1 MAVRIG
7 VDIGGTFTDVVAL
20 DESSGRLL
28 TGKVNSTPPALVDGF
43 FNAVDKALAMGGG
56 SYEGVDRI
64 VHGTTVATNAIVEAN
79 GARIGILVTEGFE
92 DTLTIG
98 RQKRSDMY
106 NVFMDA
112 DTPVFLAPR
121 RRIIGIKERLYP
133 DGSVD
138 VPLDDQQVGEAVDTL
153 VRTHGVEAIAVC
165 YLFSFVD
172 AGHEERTRDIILK
185 RHPDLPVSLSSA
197 LDPRF
202 REYERLCLTAFD
214 AYLRPVMERYV
225 RGIGDELT
233 TKGSNASFQIMN
245 SRGGITSDDAVLDS
259 TVSTVLSGPAA
270 GVVGSVFFGALCGLN
285 ELITL
290 DMGGTSCDIALVE
303 KGSPILSTEGKIR
316 NYPLRQPM
324 LDINTIGAGGG
335 SIAWTDSGGAVR
347 VGPNSA
353 GSTPGP
359 ACYGTG
365 GDQPTVTD
373 AALVLGYL
381 DPDYF
386 AGGTVALS
394 RSLAEEAIQR
404 TIAGPLGMDVPTA
417 AQGIHTIVNNNMADE
432 IRLVSVFRGYD
443 PRKFSLMP
451 VGGAGPVHACRL
463 AQRTSI
469 SKVIVPPNPGVLS
482 AFGLLVA
489 NLDYPLSRTY
499 RAMAKEA
506 DPANMAS
513 AFQEMEAAC
522 RRKMAREKIA
532 EAEVTVERSAEM
544 RYVGQSYELELPFRA
559 GPVDESA
566 ISEVVEAFHSAHQ
579 RVYGHRDADH
589 LVEFVTLRVVFS
601 QSPSQLWTPTERER
615 GGPDPTPAQKG
626 VRPAYFTEYDGYVD
640 TPIYSRDALQP
651 GMRVNGPAIVEQED
665 TTTVVYPSWLAV
677 VDSYGNILME
687 LSS

>member
-1 MAVRIG
+1 MALSIG

-28 TGKVNSTPPALVDGF
+28 VGKVNSTPPDLTDGF
-43 FNAVDKALAMGGG
+43 FMAIDKALAMGCG
-56 SYEGVDRI
+56 SYKGIDRI
-64 VHGTTVATNAIVEAN
+64 IHGTTVATNAIVEAN

-106 NVFMDA
+106 DVFIEA
-112 DTPVFLAPR
+112 ETPVFLAPR
-121 RRIIGIKERLYP
+121 RRIMGINERLYP

-138 VPLDDQQVGEAVDTL
+138 VPLDDQQVGEAIDDL
-153 VRTHGVEAIAVC
+153 VNTHGVDAVAVC
-165 YLFSFVD
+165 YLFSF
-172 AGHEERTRDIILK
+172 ANPAHEERTREIILR
-185 RHPDLPVSLSSA
+185 RHPGLPVSLSS
-197 LDPRF
+197 LLNPRF

-214 AYLRPVMERYV
+214 AYLRPVIERYI
-225 RGIGDELT
+225 RSIGDELT
-233 TKGSNASFQIMN
+233 TKGSNASFHVMN
-245 SRGGITSDDAVLDS
+245 SRGGITSDDSVLDS

-270 GVVGSVFFGALCGLN
+270 GVVGSVYFGHLCGLG

-303 KGSPILSTEGKIR
+303 KGNPILSSEGKIGK
-316 NYPLRQPM
+316 YPLRQPM
-324 LDINTIGAGGG
+324 LDISTIGAGGG
-335 SIAWTDSGGAVR
+335 SIAWTDTGGSVR
-347 VGPNSA
+347 VGPSSA

-365 GDQPTVTD
+365 GEQPTVTD

-386 AGGTVALS
+386 AGGAVALS
-394 RSLAEEAIQR
+394 RSLAEKAINR
-404 TIAGPLGMDVPTA
+404 AIAAPLGMDVPTA

-443 PRKFSLMP
+443 PRNFSLVP
-451 VGGAGPVHACRL
+451 VGGAGPVHAGRL
-463 AQRTSI
+463 AERTSI
-469 SKVIVPPNPGVLS
+469 SKVLVPPSPGVLS

-489 NLDYPLSRTY
+489 DLDYPLSRTY

-513 AFQEMEAAC
+513 AFQEMGAAC
-522 RRKMAREKIA
+522 HRKMAREKIA

-544 RYVGQSYELELPFRA
+544 RYVGQSYELELPFRG

-566 ISEVVEAFHSAHQ
+566 ISEVVEAFHGAHE

-601 QSPSQLWTPTERER
+601 QSPSQLWTPTERDL
-615 GGPDPTPAQKG
+615 GHPDPTPAQKG
-626 VRPAYFTEYDGYVD
+626 VRRAYFTEYDGYVD
-640 TPIYSRDALQP
+640 TPIYSRGALEP
-651 GMRVNGPAIVEQED
+651 GMRLTGPAIVEQED

-677 VDSYGNILME
+677 ADGYGNILME
-687 LSS
+687 LPA

>member
-1 MAVRIG
+1 MGVSIG

-28 TGKVNSTPPALVDGF
+28 TGKVNSTPPAPADGF
-43 FNAVDKALAMGGG
+43 FSAINKALAMAGG
-56 SYEGVDRI
+56 SYQGVDRI
-64 VHGTTVATNAIVEAN
+64 VHGTTVATSAIIEAN
-79 GARIGILVTEGFE
+79 GARIGILVTDGFE

-106 NVFMDA
+106 DVFMSA
-112 DTPVFLAPR
+112 DTPVFLTPR
-121 RRIIGIKERLYP
+121 RRIIGISERLYP

-138 VPLDDQQVGEAVDTL
+138 VPLNDLQVSDAVDDL
-153 VRTHGVEAIAVC
+153 VNTHGVEAIAVC
-165 YLFSFVD
+165 YLFSFVNS
-172 AGHEERTRDIILK
+172 GHEERTRDIILK
-185 RHPDLPVSLSSA
+185 RHPDLPVSLSAA

-214 AYLRPVMERYV
+214 AYPRPVMERYV
-225 RGIGDELT
+225 RGIGNELT
-233 TKGSNASFQIMN
+233 TKGSDASFQIMN
-245 SRGGITSDDAVLDS
+245 SRGGITSDDAVLES

-270 GVVGSVFFGALCGLN
+270 GVVGSVFFGALCGLG

-303 KGSPILSTEGKIR
+303 KGSPILSTEGKIG
-316 NYPLRQPM
+316 NYPLRRPM

-335 SIAWTDSGGAVR
+335 SMAWTDSGGAVR
-347 VGPNSA
+347 VGPGSA

-404 TIAGPLGMDVPTA
+404 EIAGPLGMDVPTA

-443 PRKFSLMP
+443 PRNFSLMP

-469 SKVIVPPNPGVLS
+469 GKVLVPPSPGVLS

-499 RAMAKEA
+499 RAKAKEA
-506 DPANMAS
+506 VPAKMTS
-513 AFQEMEAAC
+513 AFQEMEAVC
-522 RRKMAREKIA
+522 RRKMAKEKIP
-532 EAEVTVERSAEM
+532 EAEVTVERAAEM
-544 RYVGQSYELELPFRA
+544 RYVGQSYEFELPFRA

-566 ISEVVEAFHSAHQ
+566 ISDVVEAFHSAHE
-579 RVYGHRDADH
+579 RVYGH
-589 LVEFVTLRVVFS
+589 T
-601 QSPSQLWTPTERER
+601 
-615 GGPDPTPAQKG
+615 G
-626 VRPAYFTEYDGYVD
+626 
-640 TPIYSRDALQP
+640 TPI
-651 GMRVNGPAIVEQED
+651 
-665 TTTVVYPSWLAV
+665 TW
-677 VDSYGNILME
+677 
-687 LSS
+687 

>member
-1 MAVRIG
+1 MVVSIG

-20 DESSGRLL
+20 DETSGRLL
-28 TGKVNSTPPALVDGF
+28 VGKVNSTPQALVDGF
-43 FNAVDKALAMGGG
+43 FRAIDKALVMSGG
-56 SYEGVDRI
+56 SYQGVDRI
-64 VHGTTVATNAIVEAN
+64 AHGTTVATNAIVEAK

-92 DTLTIG
+92 DTLIIG

-106 NVFMDA
+106 DVFMNA

-121 RRIIGIKERLYP
+121 RRIIGIKERIRP

-138 VPLDDQQVGEAVDTL
+138 VSLDDQQVGEAIDTL
-153 VRTHGVEAIAVC
+153 VNIHGVDAIAVC
-165 YLFSFVD
+165 YLFSFVNP
-172 AGHEERTRDIILK
+172 AHEQRTRDIILK
-185 RHPDLPVSLSSA
+185 RHPDLPVSLSSI

-214 AYLRPVMERYV
+214 AYLRPVVERYV
-225 RGIGDELT
+225 RGIGDELAA
-233 TKGSNASFQIMN
+233 KGSSASFHIMN
-245 SRGGITSDDAVLDS
+245 SRGGITSDDSVLES

-270 GVVGSVFFGALCGLN
+270 GVVGSVFFGALCGLG

-303 KGSPILSTEGKIR
+303 KGSPILSTEGKIGK
-316 NYPLRQPM
+316 YPLRQPM

-347 VGPNSA
+347 VGPRSA

-381 DPDYF
+381 DADYF
-386 AGGTVALS
+386 AGGSVALS
-394 RSLAEEAIQR
+394 RSLAEDAIHR
-404 TIAGPLGMDVPTA
+404 AIAAPLGMDVPTA

-443 PRKFSLMP
+443 PRNFALVP
-451 VGGAGPVHACRL
+451 VGGAGPVHAGRL
-463 AQRTSI
+463 AERTSI
-469 SKVIVPPNPGVLS
+469 SKVLVTPNPGVLS

-506 DPANMAS
+506 DPANMAA

-522 RRKMAREKIA
+522 RRNMSQEKIA
-532 EAEVTVERSAEM
+532 EAEVTVDRSAEM
-544 RYVGQSYELELPFRA
+544 RYVGQSYELELPFPA
-559 GPVDESA
+559 GTVDESA
-566 ISEVVEAFHSAHQ
+566 ISEVVEAFHGAHE
-579 RVYGHRDADH
+579 RVFGHRDADQ

-601 QSPSQLWTPTERER
+601 QSPSQVWTPTEREL
-615 GGPDPTPAQKG
+615 GQPDPSSAQKG

-640 TPIYSRDALQP
+640 TPIYSRAALGP
-651 GMRVNGPAIVEQED
+651 GMRLRGPAIVEQED
-665 TTTVVYPSWLAV
+665 TTTVVYPSWHAT

-687 LSS
+687 LTD